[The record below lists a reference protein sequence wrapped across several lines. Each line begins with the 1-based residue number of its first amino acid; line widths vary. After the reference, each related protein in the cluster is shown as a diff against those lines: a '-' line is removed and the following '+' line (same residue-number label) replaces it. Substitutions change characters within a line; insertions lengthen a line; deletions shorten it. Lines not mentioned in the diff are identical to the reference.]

1 MPRQVNLPASG
12 RSRLLL
18 LAACTMVVLAVAAG
32 IAVLLARGSGHH
44 DAASPNPTHTA
55 VPAPSPTASEPTA
68 PGAAPTGSA
77 RIPGP
82 PSTTDPVAFARAA
95 AAVLWSYDTRTETR
109 AAHLAVLERWMTGD
123 RAVADPA
130 SVDDVVPDVPL
141 WPRLAAE
148 RQHATATVAEAHI
161 PSAFRQ
167 AMAADPQ
174 AITRTYTYAVTAT
187 GTQHLAWTGGSGA
200 QGQAITLAVQCRPGT
215 PCRLAGIAP
224 VTAP

>member
-1 MPRQVNLPASG
+1 MNLPAPG

-18 LAACTMVVLAVAAG
+18 LAAGTLVILGVAAS
-32 IAVLLARGSGHH
+32 IAVLLARSTGHH
-44 DAASPNPTHTA
+44 HPASAASPHTTA
-55 VPAPSPTASEPTA
+55 AAPVPSGTSTTAPSAT
-68 PGAAPTGSA
+68 PTGPS

-95 AAVLWSYDTRTETR
+95 AAVLWSYDTRTESR
-109 AAHLAVLERWMTGD
+109 AAHLAGLQRWMTGD

-130 SVDDVVPDVPL
+130 SLDDVVPGASL
-141 WPRLAAE
+141 WLRLAAE
-148 RQHATATVAEAHI
+148 QQRATAAVAEAHI
-161 PSAFRQ
+161 PSAFRR